1 MNTNTILLAQ
11 EVVDLV
17 KVDRN
22 GRECRESMPRWL
34 AELAIAIIPTDE
46 PEVALARIE
55 PIRVNRTAWYPIKL
69 ATPERVRDI
78 AFQLASY
85 MPARLVA

>member
-1 MNTNTILLAQ
+1 MNLKHLAQ

-17 KVDRN
+17 KVDRK

-34 AELAIAIIPTDE
+34 AELAIGCIPTDE

-55 PIRVNRTAWYPIKL
+55 PIYVNRTAWYPIKL
-69 ATPERVRDI
+69 ATPERVRYI

>member
-1 MNTNTILLAQ
+1 MNLKHLAQ

-17 KVDRN
+17 KVDRT

-34 AELAIAIIPTDE
+34 AELAIASIPTEE
-46 PEVALARIE
+46 PEVAIARIA
-55 PIRVNRTAWYPIKL
+55 PIHVNPTAWYPAKR
-69 ATPERVRDI
+69 ATPARVRSI
-78 AFQLASY
+78 ALQLASY